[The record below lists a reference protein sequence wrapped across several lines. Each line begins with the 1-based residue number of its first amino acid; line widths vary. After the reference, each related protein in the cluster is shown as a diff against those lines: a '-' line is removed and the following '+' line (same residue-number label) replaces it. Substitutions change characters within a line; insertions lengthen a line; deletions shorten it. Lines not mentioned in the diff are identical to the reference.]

1 MSDPLLERIPPS
13 SIEAEQ
19 STLGAMLLDPEAVEK
34 ASEILQPGDFYR
46 QSHGDIFSA
55 MMAIHERRD
64 SVDATSLNDELTK
77 RGKLDGVGGM
87 GYIMSLAEQVPSTK
101 HVETYAKIVEKKAVL
116 RRLIAAGHEI
126 AALGYDGDAD
136 VEEATDKAENIIFKI
151 ADKRSGKYF
160 SAMPELIRETWEWMD
175 RRAEMKGEASGSPT
189 GFLKLDQMTSG
200 LQPSDLSI
208 IAARPSMGKTALA
221 LNLAVNTALSEDKA
235 VAIFSLEMSESQLI
249 QRIICSQARVNAH
262 RMRTGYFRDE
272 EWGKVAEVANRL
284 YNAPIFIDDTTD
296 MTVLNMRAKCRR
308 LKAERGL
315 GLIVVDYLQLMSSHR
330 STDNRVQEISEIA
343 RGLKSLAREM
353 NVPVIALS
361 QLSRAVERRD
371 DKRPMLSDLRESGSI
386 EAEADVVM
394 MLYRDSYYKRKEVVD
409 FKKDEGD
416 EGEEPVTEADNT
428 AEVIIAKHRN
438 GPTGTV
444 KLAFVQEFASFENL
458 EENMKEE

>member
-1 MSDPLLERIPPS
+1 R
-13 SIEAEQ
+13 
-19 STLGAMLLDPEAVEK
+19 
-34 ASEILQPGDFYR
+34 
-46 QSHGDIFSA
+46 
-55 MMAIHERRD
+55 
-64 SVDATSLNDELTK
+64 
-77 RGKLDGVGGM
+77 
-87 GYIMSLAEQVPSTK
+87 
-101 HVETYAKIVEKKAVL
+101 IVEKKAVL

-136 VEEATDKAENIIFKI
+136 VEEATDKAENIVFKI
-151 ADKRSGKYF
+151 AEKRSGKYF

-189 GFLKLDQMTSG
+189 GFVKLDQMTSG
-200 LQPSDLSI
+200 LQPSDLII

-284 YNAPIFIDDTTD
+284 YNAPLFIDDTTD